1 MNHYSEPWTEYAA
14 CRSVG
19 GDLWYPEV
27 GEPTWIEEA
36 LEMNPPIIVW
46 RKRRNGVFVK
56 VSVYDPFADG
66 GHNRE
71 KAACIRGHKYTEDN
85 TIITRDGRQCRTCKN
100 AMRKPLTPEQ
110 KRRALDLRKQNR
122 RQQREE
128 TANTS
133 LTTAARTQL

>member
-14 CRSVG
+14 CRSV
-19 GDLWYPEV
+19 
-27 GEPTWIEEA
+27 TEE
-36 LEMNPPIIVW
+36 
-46 RKRRNGVFVK
+46 
-56 VSVYDPFADG
+56 
-66 GHNRE
+66 
-71 KAACIRGHKYTEDN
+71 N

-133 LTTAARTQL
+133 LTTAARTI